1 MADNAE
7 TKAEKAYSEASAAT
21 PVKAKPLVE
30 SLKADAAKG
39 EDAKVAAPKA
49 EAGKVE
55 APKAPVAKTVAPT
68 AKATKQVAR
77 KAGARKPA
85 ARKAA
90 AAKTAPVKSAPK
102 PRVAKAPIARSTP
115 NTTIKKL
122 KETIMASKTPEFTN
136 DYTNAFGGAMTDT
149 MSSAV
154 TEMQTRAQAA
164 YEKAAAGMT
173 EMTDFAR
180 GNVEAMVES
189 GKAMA
194 EGMQAMGKTYADEAK
209 SAYETMTA
217 DLKEMAAVKSPTEL
231 FQLQGK
237 IMRRNFDAMVAVGT
251 KNTDAALKLANDVAA
266 PISGRVNVAAEKLSK
281 VA

>member
-149 MSSAV
+149 MSSVV

-164 YEKAAAGMT
+164 YEKATAGMT